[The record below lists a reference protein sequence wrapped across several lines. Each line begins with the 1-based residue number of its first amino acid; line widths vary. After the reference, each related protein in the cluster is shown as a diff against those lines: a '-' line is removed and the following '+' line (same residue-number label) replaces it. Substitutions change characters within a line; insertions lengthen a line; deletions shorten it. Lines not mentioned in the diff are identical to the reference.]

1 VKAHGSAVA
10 GDMKSDSVP
19 AIVLGGAANALSAA
33 RNLARHGIEVV
44 AVNYP
49 DEAIRLSRYARYVR
63 LDDSSSPED
72 WKKFL
77 LGSESDYLRGSVL
90 LACSDEA
97 ISIIVDNY
105 APLSD
110 RFLLEESD
118 PAIRRE
124 LLDKFII
131 CQRAQQAGIPTV
143 GYWLVRSTDDV
154 ARLMPDLPFPLVM
167 KPLYSPNSD
176 LLKGKAIV
184 IRDRGD
190 LLERLTVAQSL
201 QVPVMLMEYIPG
213 GDDQLCSY
221 YTYLDEFGTPL
232 VHFTKRLKRR
242 YPRGSGEGTYHVST
256 WIPEAAEL
264 GLQFF
269 RSINFRGLGN
279 IEFKRDGR
287 DGKLKIIE
295 VNARFTASDCL
306 IAKSGV
312 NLPLL
317 TYKRLT
323 GQQSRAAL
331 HYDKSLVLCR
341 PIKDAFAAWDLWK
354 TGELDFLSW
363 LGDLWRINQFPFF
376 EWRDP
381 MPALFAC
388 RQRTRRLATKLL
400 SAARPGKARL
410 TKVQPNPSDP
420 ELATAGGRYVSPS
433 HLPTGRTRIRG

>member
-1 VKAHGSAVA
+1 
-10 GDMKSDSVP
+10 MRSDPVP
-19 AIVLGGAANALSAA
+19 AIVLGGAANALSVA

-49 DEAIRLSRYARYVR
+49 DEAVRLSRYVRYAN
-63 LDDSSSPED
+63 LDDYSSSEG
-72 WKKFL
+72 WKRFL
-77 LGSESDYLRGSVL
+77 LGRESDYLRGSVL

-97 ISIIVDNY
+97 ISIVLDNY
-105 APLSD
+105 ASLSN
-110 RFLLEESD
+110 RFLLEEGD
-118 PAIRRE
+118 PVTRRE

-143 GYWLVRSTDDV
+143 GYWLVRSTDNITQ
-154 ARLMPDLPFPLVM
+154 LMADLPFPLVM
-167 KPLYSPNSD
+167 KPLYSPNAD

-184 IRDRGD
+184 IRDQGELR
-190 LLERLTVAQSL
+190 ERLTVARSL
-201 QVPVMLMEYIPG
+201 QVAVMLMEHIPG
-213 GDDQLCSY
+213 GDDRLCSY
-221 YTYLDEFGTPL
+221 YTYLDEFGNPL
-232 VHFTKRLKRR
+232 VHYTKRLKRR

-269 RSINFRGLGN
+269 RNINFRGLGN
-279 IEFKRDGR
+279 IEFKRDER

-306 IAKSGV
+306 IAKTGV

-317 TYKRLT
+317 TYRRLT
-323 GQQSRAAL
+323 GQRSRAAFD
-331 HYDKSLVLCR
+331 YDKSMVLCR
-341 PIKDAFAAWDLWK
+341 PIKDALAAWGLWK

-388 RQRTRRLATKLL
+388 RRRARKLGTKLL
-400 SAARPGKARL
+400 LAARLRKARSA
-410 TKVQPNPSDP
+410 TMQSDRSDP
-420 ELATAGGRYVSPS
+420 EPVTACDRYVSPP
-433 HLPTGRTRIRG
+433 HVPTGSAR